1 MAARHSP
8 ETRERV
14 LELGRLGKTYTQIR
28 KEFDIPKSTLSVW
41 FRNEGQVR
49 DRTKQ
54 LEHLKRARVLAS
66 ATKTRQR
73 MERLRK
79 AAKSAELELAGIHA
93 STSVR
98 KALLAMLYWAEGT
111 KSDKMGGLTFT
122 NTDPVLAEFFLGEL
136 RATFPIDEQRIRIRI
151 HLHDYHV
158 PAAAL
163 AYWSQLLSVPQ
174 SQFGKIYV
182 KKRSTRKRF
191 RENFQGICFIHY
203 GDGMI
208 RRELLALA
216 RLIAEKSGSRRS
228 MDRT

>member
-1 MAARHSP
+1 MASRYSP
-8 ETRERV
+8 EIKQGA
-14 LELGRLGKTYTQIR
+14 LELGRAGKSYTEIQAELGV
-28 KEFDIPKSTLSVW
+28 PKSTLSVW
-41 FRNEGQVR
+41 FANEGRVI

-54 LEHLKRARVLAS
+54 LEHLKRARALAS

-73 MERLRK
+73 NERLDI
-79 AAKSAELELAGIHA
+79 AAKRASIEARNLSW

-111 KSDKMGGLTFT
+111 KSDTMGGLTFT
-122 NTDPVLAEFFLGEL
+122 NTDPILARFFLDEL
-136 RATFPIDEQRIRIRI
+136 RAVFAVDENRIRIRI
-151 HLHDYHV
+151 HLHDYHD
-158 PAAAL
+158 PETAL
-163 AYWSQLLSVPQ
+163 DYWSGVLRVPR

-182 KKRSTRKRF
+182 KKRSTSKRF

-216 RLIAEKSGSRRS
+216 RLLAANSSSRS
-228 MDRT
+228 